1 MAKQYKYELYEHETA
16 LEEFLQDPISAGFKP
31 ISIYR
36 ITREDGT
43 WDVLVWWEIEDAH
56 AQA

>member
-16 LEEFLQDPISAGFKP
+16 LEEFLQDPISEGFKP

-36 ITREDGT
+36 VMRHDGF
-43 WDVLVWWEIEDAH
+43 DVVVWWEIEDAH